1 MRILIAT
8 DAFRPQVNGVVR
20 SLESLAKAAPECGA
34 EVTFLSPAGFRTIP
48 LPTYS
53 EIRLALVGPGDV
65 ARRMA
70 QDPADH
76 IHIATEGP
84 VGFAARRYCL
94 RKGMSFTTSYHTRF
108 PEYIAA
114 RTPVPEWL
122 TYAALRRFHN
132 AGNGMMVSTPTLARE
147 LRARGFERLMPWSRG
162 VDHLLFNPD
171 HRAAWDL
178 PRPIFLYAGRL
189 APEKNVE
196 AFLALDLPGSK
207 VVVGE
212 GPSSLSL
219 RKAYPRAHFLGLRTG
234 AELASLYASADVF
247 VFPSKTDTF
256 GMVLLEAMASGLPVA
271 AFPVTGPLDVIGDSG
286 AGVLNQDLRV
296 ACLAALDI
304 PREAARAH
312 AMTYTWAQA
321 TRQFLNNIREAK
333 AAYAGGRRRVPAQ
346 TPPAGQQAPAVSAKK
361 SGFLSQ
367 GQTIKP

>member
-20 SLESLAKAAPECGA
+20 SLEALARAAPGAGA
-34 EVTFLSPAGFRTIP
+34 EITFLSPAGFPSIP
-48 LPTYS
+48 LPTYA
-53 EIRLALVGPGDV
+53 EIRLALAGARDV
-65 ARRMA
+65 ERRVA
-70 QDPADH
+70 QDPVDH

-94 RKGMSFTTSYHTRF
+94 RKGLSFTTSYHTRF

-114 RTPVPEWL
+114 RTPIPAWL

-132 AGNGMMVSTPTLARE
+132 AGNGMMVATATLGRE
-147 LRARGFERLMPWSRG
+147 LSARGFERLMPWSRG
-162 VDHLLFNPD
+162 VDHLLFAPD
-171 HRAAWDL
+171 KRDTWDL
-178 PRPIFLYAGRL
+178 PKPIFLYAGRL

-196 AFLALDLPGSK
+196 AFLSLDLPGSK
-207 VVVGE
+207 VVVGD
-212 GPSSLSL
+212 GPSSPSL
-219 RKAYPRAHFLGLRTG
+219 RKSFPQAHFLGLRTG
-234 AELASLYASADVF
+234 PELATLYASADVF

-286 AGVLNQDLRV
+286 AGVLDANLRT
-296 ACLAALDI
+296 ACLRALDI

-333 AAYAGGRRRVPAQ
+333 AAYAGGRRRVPPETAA
-346 TPPAGQQAPAVSAKK
+346 PPQAPAASGKK
-361 SGFLSQ
+361 SGLLSQ